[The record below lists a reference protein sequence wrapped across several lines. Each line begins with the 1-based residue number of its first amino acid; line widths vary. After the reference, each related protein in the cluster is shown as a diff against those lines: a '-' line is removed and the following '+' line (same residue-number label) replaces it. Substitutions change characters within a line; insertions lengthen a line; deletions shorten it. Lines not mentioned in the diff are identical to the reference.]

1 MSGVDVDQLLTPVS
15 EESPSGEN
23 LEYDP
28 SFAELERAAA
38 GEPERYSGTEVIPA
52 REPNWKEVRRLALE
66 IFARSKDLRVA
77 VQLTQAETALDGI
90 AGLSAAVSVIRGLVD
105 RFWDGVYPRLETD
118 GEYDPIVRINALAP
132 LSDLNG
138 LVGVVRKTYL
148 VEAKSV
154 GRFSF
159 RDLEIAEQRTSPSEG
174 EGGRSLELLLG
185 ALNEAGS
192 DYARARMESLQRV
205 GEDLR
210 AIETVFTERTKDKA
224 GPDFTLLEKT
234 LQSGIAFLARG
245 VPAEDAGQSSV
256 ADGAGGDRSGTQTS
270 IGEIRSREDVKRI
283 LEQICDFLHRTEPS
297 NPAPILLHRA
307 RRLLDRSFID
317 IIQDLVPESLPEIE
331 KLAGTAQT
339 QSTAASP

>member
-15 EESPSGEN
+15 EESPCGEN
-23 LEYDP
+23 LEYDA

-38 GEPERYSGTEVIPA
+38 GEPERYSGNEVIPA
-52 REPNWKEVRRLALE
+52 KEPNWKEVRRLALE
-66 IFARSKDLRVA
+66 LLARSKDLRVA

-90 AGLSAAVSVIRGLVD
+90 TGLAAAVSVIRGLVE
-105 RFWDGVYPRLETD
+105 RFWDDFYPRLETD
-118 GEYDPIVRINALAP
+118 GEYDPVFRINALAP

-159 RDLEIAEQRTSPSEG
+159 RDLEIAEQRTSPPEG
-174 EGGRSLELLLG
+174 EGGPSLELLLG
-185 ALNEAGS
+185 ALTQAGG
-192 DYARARMESLQRV
+192 DYALARMESLQRAC
-205 GEDLR
+205 EDLR
-210 AIETVFTERTKDKA
+210 AIEAVFTERTKDKT
-224 GPDFTLLEKT
+224 GPDFAPLEKI

-245 VPAEDAGQSSV
+245 IPADAAGQSSI
-256 ADGAGGDRSGTQTS
+256 ADDAGGDRRGTHTS
-270 IGEIRSREDVKRI
+270 TGEIRSREDVKRI
-283 LEQICDFLHRTEPS
+283 LEQLCDFLQRTEPS

-317 IIQDLVPESLPEIE
+317 IIQDLAPESLPEIE